1 MQVYVKL
8 RPTEMSLLFLCS
20 FVCFFV
26 FMRYRWFLYIV
37 GICDFMWHSFL
48 DGDQL
53 KRTCSNARDILY
65 ISLCFFHFI
74 CQTTATL
81 LGLRGLLF
89 RMQVAHAQRKIR
101 GRWRGLT
108 CSMWYLCGIIYD
120 CICSVPGRTDT
131 SPQWQCGNV
140 IAVLW
145 FPLVA
150 TRCSCG
156 VVCCQPEH
164 WLEIM
169 DLNKQSFRDY
179 CIISS

>member
-1 MQVYVKL
+1 MHYIFLHNVQRLILSFTETKL
-8 RPTEMSLLFLCS
+8 
-20 FVCFFV
+20 
-26 FMRYRWFLYIV
+26 
-37 GICDFMWHSFL
+37 
-48 DGDQL
+48 
-53 KRTCSNARDILY
+53 
-65 ISLCFFHFI
+65 
-74 CQTTATL
+74 
-81 LGLRGLLF
+81 
-89 RMQVAHAQRKIR
+89 
-101 GRWRGLT
+101 LT
-108 CSMWYLCGIIYD
+108 CVG
-120 CICSVPGRTDT
+120 VPGRTDT

-169 DLNKQSFRDY
+169 DLNKQSFRDD